1 MTGVTTWDIDCG
13 DGVCIEREQ
22 LSTALKQMPHYTT
35 WGGTYVTRPVAR
47 EDRSPIQ
54 SDGDFNDVVF
64 HSKQADGFMKLGD
77 IKGEIVRSD
86 GDEIINNGGH
96 FEMQGGIDLRSDNR
110 FVFEPPEAMTS
121 LGGSNDSGLDADGGL
136 QPREVS
142 AIGIGRP
149 PEPKM
154 WLHLLG

>member
-1 MTGVTTWDIDCG
+1 
-13 DGVCIEREQ
+13 
-22 LSTALKQMPHYTT
+22 
-35 WGGTYVTRPVAR
+35 
-47 EDRSPIQ
+47 
-54 SDGDFNDVVF
+54 
-64 HSKQADGFMKLGD
+64 MKLGD

-96 FEMQGGIDLRSDNR
+96 FEMQGDIDLRSDNR

-121 LGGSNDSGLDADGGL
+121 LGGSNDSGLDADGGF

-142 AIGIGRP
+142 AVDIGRP
-149 PEPKM
+149 PDPKM